1 MGTEKKTD
9 VEKAGYKGQVKSVK
23 VTAFKIEEKD
33 GKQVLTQVRSKYD
46 EKGNETE
53 TIRYDASGKI
63 KGKTTYKYDEKGNRV
78 EINYPK
84 NSFGLTKMTFK
95 YDDKGRTAEQVNYQN
110 GNIRRKFVSRY
121 DEKGNETETISY
133 DANGKIEYKIKY
145 IYKYGEKGNL
155 ISRTTSGPRKPRWE
169 PDEQIWEFT
178 YWD

>member
-53 TIRYDASGKI
+53 TI
-63 KGKTTYKYDEKGNRV
+63 
-78 EINYPK
+78 
-84 NSFGLTKMTFK
+84 
-95 YDDKGRTAEQVNYQN
+95 
-110 GNIRRKFVSRY
+110 
-121 DEKGNETETISY
+121 SY

-155 ISRTTSGPRKPRWE
+155 ISRTTSGPRKPRWA